1 MHASYNIASSLRE
14 QARKNPYQQAVIFPA
29 LSHKQRTCYT
39 QLNYKQLDV
48 KSSQIASELA
58 TFGIKKKMRCVLMV
72 PPSLEF
78 FALTFALFKLGAI
91 PVFIDP
97 GLGVRKIG
105 SCLDK
110 ISAQAFI
117 GIPKA
122 HLARVLFGWNKL
134 KWQNLII
141 IDGKFP
147 GAKQLTNQAEIPLD
161 SPTGSIARCLP
172 DDPAAI
178 LFTSGSTGAPK
189 GVLYSHANFAAQ
201 IELLRSTYQ
210 IKPGEID
217 LCTFPLFALFAPA
230 LGMSAVI
237 PDMNFTRPGKVNPD
251 KIFEAI
257 DNFGVQNMF
266 GSPALIR
273 RVADKAISQ
282 NRTFPTL
289 KRVISA
295 GAPVPSEL
303 SLTMNALLENG
314 ATLHTPYGATE
325 SLPVSS
331 IDGVTIIN
339 ATRSLSESGS
349 GICVGQATKST
360 GFATEIRIIRIS
372 DKPIEKWSE
381 DLLAPNGSIGE
392 IVVKGAQVTK
402 SYYADDAATA
412 LAKIPTVSGFYHRM
426 GDLGYIDES
435 GHLWY
440 CGRKSHRVE
449 TKDKLY
455 FTIPCE
461 SVFNR
466 HEKVFRS
473 ALVAIKKQGITKP
486 LICIELHHTKINKL
500 EAETIKQELLT
511 IADAYE
517 HTRGITDLLFHKGFP
532 VDIRHN
538 SKIFREKLSLWAQK
552 RCK

>member
-29 LSHKQRTCYT
+29 LSHKERTSYT
-39 QLNYKQLDV
+39 QLNYQQLEA

-58 TFGIKKKMRCVLMV
+58 ALGIEKKTRCVLMV

-105 SCLDK
+105 PCLEK
-110 ISAQAFI
+110 IQAQAFI

-122 HLARVLFGWNKL
+122 HLARVLFGWNKR
-134 KWQNLII
+134 KWEKLIC
-141 IDGKFP
+141 IDGSFP
-147 GAKQLTNQAEIPLD
+147 GAKRLKSQTKIQLNSDKAP
-161 SPTGSIARCLP
+161 IAHCLP

-189 GVLYSHANFAAQ
+189 GVLYSHANFSAQ

-273 RVADKAISQ
+273 RVADAAIKQ
-282 NRTFPTL
+282 GRTFPTL

-295 GAPVPSEL
+295 GAPVPAEL
-303 SLTMNALLENG
+303 SFKMDGLLEKG
-314 ATLHTPYGATE
+314 AVLHTPYGATE

-331 IDGVTIIN
+331 IDSTTILS
-339 ATRSLSESGS
+339 TTKSLSEAGG
-349 GICVGQATKST
+349 GICVGQGATSS
-360 GFATEIRIIRIS
+360 GLATEIRIIRIS
-372 DKPIEKWSE
+372 DTAISRWSD
-381 DLLAPNGSIGE
+381 DLLAPNGCIGE

-402 SYYADDAATA
+402 SYYANDAATA
-412 LAKIPTVSGFYHRM
+412 LAKIPTAAGFYHRM
-426 GDLGYIDES
+426 GDLGYIDEA
-435 GHLWY
+435 GRLWY

-473 ALVAIKKQGITKP
+473 ALVGIKKQGITKP
-486 LICIELHHTKINKL
+486 LICIELHDTNTPKH
-500 EAETIKQELLT
+500 EAETIKGELLA
-511 IADAYE
+511 IADTYE
-517 HTRGITDLLFHKGFP
+517 HTRGIKDILFHKGFP

-552 RCK
+552 KCK